1 MSDPVGDHLLT
12 PQNSALVVIDYQPSQ
27 FAGVLS
33 MDRGL
38 LLENITSTVKTA
50 KPFGTGVVTADVD
63 QRWQVLAG
71 PYFGLY

>member
-1 MSDPVGDHLLT
+1 
-12 PQNSALVVIDYQPSQ
+12 
-27 FAGVLS
+27 

-63 QRWQVLAG
+63 QRWQGLAG
-71 PYFGLY
+71 PYFGPTDRSVGRCVRVGRVGCRRG